1 MGAVGMLLL
10 TAGYG
15 LLYYGVCQV
24 KGATAGLASYFIPG
38 AMNSEKGFAY
48 CPPSG
53 SQSPTAKQEAGK
65 KEPKFGT
72 TSSTG
77 TGSGSTGV
85 TLV

>member
-38 AMNSEKGFAY
+38 AMNSEKGYAY
-48 CPPSG
+48 GPPSG
-53 SQSPTAKQEAGK
+53 AQAPTAKAAK

>member
-15 LLYYGVCQV
+15 LLYYGVCHV
-24 KGATAGLASYFIPG
+24 RCATAGIASYYIPG
-38 AMNSEKGFAY
+38 ASNSEKGYAY
-48 CPPSG
+48 GAPPWSEAL
-53 SQSPTAKQEAGK
+53 TAKQKAAN
-65 KEPKFGT
+65 KEPNIGT

-77 TGSGSTGV
+77 SGSGSTGV

>member
-24 KGATAGLASYFIPG
+24 KGATAGIASYFIPG
-38 AMNSEKGFAY
+38 AMNSEKGYAY
-48 CPPSG
+48 GPPSG
-53 SQSPTAKQEAGK
+53 AQAPTAKQEAAK

-72 TSSTG
+72 TSTG
-77 TGSGSTGV
+77 TGSGTTGV